1 MLVAGEL
8 PTDPVRAAPFA
19 GAAPVPYLI
28 CQVKPL
34 PLTVFVA
41 SPLIM
46 TIALP
51 VLFGVKV
58 QAPPSPIIV
67 NAVLLVPSGLET
79 GPLTDPVAGTRA
91 AGTVPVVIFPPPALV
106 VARTV
111 RPGTTT

>member
-79 GPLTDPVAGTRA
+79 GPLTDPGAGNRA
-91 AGTVPVVIFPPPALV
+91 PATVPRLLFPASYFVEPKPLPPHN
-106 VARTV
+106 
-111 RPGTTT
+111 P